1 MGELK
6 HDKWVGTTYGNG
18 WMHRRLIT
26 ALRFIDVR
34 VLYAFASVFV
44 VPPTLIVNG
53 KARRTMYSF
62 FRQRL
67 GYGRLRAAWST
78 YRNHCA
84 FSQVVIDR
92 FAMYAGK
99 KFGIDIDGYDIFSTL
114 SKQPGGFIQL
124 SSHIGNYELAGYSLV
139 AEDKRFNAL
148 VFGGEK
154 ASVMANRSN
163 MFDGN
168 NIRMISMMP
177 DMSHMFVIDSAL
189 TDGEILSMPAD
200 RVFGSQKAFVVDFM
214 GAPARFPQGAF
225 LLAAM
230 RDVPMLFVSVMKS
243 GLRRY
248 RISVHRI
255 PTTSEGDTRTRAA
268 ALAAEYVK
276 LLEATVR
283 RYPTQWYNY
292 FDFWAQ

>member
-99 KFGIDIDGYDIFSTL
+99 KFGIDIDGYDIFATL

-124 SSHIGNYELAGYSLV
+124 SSHIGNY
-139 AEDKRFNAL
+139 
-148 VFGGEK
+148 
-154 ASVMANRSN
+154 
-163 MFDGN
+163 
-168 NIRMISMMP
+168 
-177 DMSHMFVIDSAL
+177 AL
-189 TDGEILSMPAD
+189 TPLCSAARKPP
-200 RVFGSQKAFVVDFM
+200 SWQT
-214 GAPARFPQGAF
+214 GARCSTA
-225 LLAAM
+225 
-230 RDVPMLFVSVMKS
+230 
-243 GLRRY
+243 
-248 RISVHRI
+248 
-255 PTTSEGDTRTRAA
+255 TTYA
-268 ALAAEYVK
+268 
-276 LLEATVR
+276 
-283 RYPTQWYNY
+283 
-292 FDFWAQ
+292 